1 MEGRVLLVAL
11 AFVAL
16 ALGGCS
22 TPYVRP
28 TGYYNF
34 TRFPLQ
40 GVIDDVTF
48 YFPTS
53 AHPPPSMI
61 DDSRALPTLVFT
73 KPSKLKVTF
82 LYEGA
87 GNRNSLGYFLF
98 NVTSTGKNVKY
109 YEEILIP
116 DVSADNGCLWGGF
129 TIESTRTMQPGER
142 LGFFLKADGF
152 CLSDPPI
159 FYSLPEFNSGPNVDK
174 LRHIGTYLDRYRE
187 LLIFGFEDLVGLGD
201 RDYEDTMF
209 FFDTY
214 GLFIDFGNIVRGCTN
229 PPCRN
234 GGTCN
239 WDNGRCD
246 CPNVD
251 VWGGYSCHSCKCD
264 DGLNPCVVKSCT
276 GTQCIPTVWTD
287 TTTTC
292 MQNQKANCSSQ
303 NVPCNTQTTSDS
315 YDMSS
320 IPDSSST
327 SSSAARTTGRGEATT
342 RVTSQQTTV
351 STSDSTVSD
360 STGSDQ
366 STSDSQRTDGTKTT
380 QGTNGSSGS
389 SGSIG
394 TNGVRSTG
402 SLGTQ
407 STPTSE
413 TPLLVMSSGNL
424 VAWSL
429 FGMALSVLAVLV

>member
-1 MEGRVLLVAL
+1 MGDCNKA
-11 AFVAL
+11 
-16 ALGGCS
+16 
-22 TPYVRP
+22 YVRP

-61 DDSRALPTLVFT
+61 DDSRALPTITFS
-73 KPSKLKVTF
+73 KSSKLKVTF

-87 GNRNSLGYFLF
+87 GNRNSLGFFLF
-98 NVTSTGKNVKY
+98 NVTNGQNIKY

-116 DVSADNGCLWGGF
+116 DVSSDNGCLWGGF
-129 TIESTRTMQPGER
+129 TIESQRTMQPGER
-142 LGFFLKADGF
+142 LGFYLRADGF
-152 CLSDPPI
+152 CLTDPPV
-159 FYSLPEFNSGPNVDK
+159 FYSLPEYNSGPNVDK

-214 GLFIDFGNIVRGCTN
+214 GLNIDFGNIVRGCTN

-239 WDNGRCD
+239 WDDGRCD
-246 CPNVD
+246 CPKPEI
-251 VWGGYSCHSCKCD
+251 WGGYSCHSCKCD
-264 DGLNPCVVKSCT
+264 DGLNPCVAKSCT
-276 GTQCIPTVWTD
+276 GAQCIPTVWTD
-287 TTTTC
+287 TTSSCLQT
-292 MQNQKANCSSQ
+292 QKANCSSQ
-303 NVPCNTQTTSDS
+303 AIPCVTQTTSDT

-327 SSSAARTTGRGEATT
+327 SSTAIRTTGRAGSSTQP
-342 RVTSQQTTV
+342 TSQQTTS
-351 STSDSTVSD
+351 STSDATSSD
-360 STGSDQ
+360 STTQ
-366 STSDSQRTDGTKTT
+366 SASDSLQTRGTDGTNQPT
-380 QGTNGSSGS
+380 QGSTNGSN
-389 SGSIG
+389 G
-394 TNGVRSTG
+394 TNQPTQGSNTG
-402 SLGTQ
+402 GSNQGTQ
-407 STPTSE
+407 SSTPTGTE
-413 TPLLVMSSGNL
+413 PPLLVESSGNL
-424 VAWSL
+424 VALAQSAVIL
-429 FGMALSVLAVLV
+429 CVLAVFV